1 MSNDGKTIKIILAD
15 DHHLVRKG
23 FRALLEEIPGII
35 VVGDAANGL
44 ELLELL
50 QKIPADVVLLDIE
63 MPGMGGIEACGKI
76 QTQFVDTKVIMLT
89 MRNDA
94 EIVKQSV
101 ANGARG
107 FLFKNTS
114 PSELQTAIQKVAS
127 GEAYFSS
134 EVTMLLLSQPQT
146 NPALTGL
153 TEREMEIIRLVA
165 EGLSSAEIGEKLFIS
180 PRTVDTHRNN
190 ILQKLDLPNV
200 AALVRFAM
208 QHKLVS

>member
-1 MSNDGKTIKIILAD
+1 MERIIKIIIAD

-23 FRALLEEIPGII
+23 FRALLEELSGIT

-50 QKIPADVVLLDIE
+50 QKSPADIALLDVE
-63 MPGMGGIEACGKI
+63 MPNVNGIEACGKI
-76 QTQFVDTKVIMLT
+76 QTQFPDTKVIMIT
-89 MRNDA
+89 MRNEA
-94 EIVKQSV
+94 SIVKQSV

-114 PSELQTAIQKVAS
+114 PEELQEAIQKVAS
-127 GEAYFSS
+127 GQTYFSS
-134 EVTMLLLSQPQT
+134 EVTMLLHSQNQG
-146 NPALTGL
+146 NPALMGL
-153 TEREMEIIRLVA
+153 TEREIEIIRLVA
-165 EGLSSAEIGEKLFIS
+165 EGLSSTEIGEKLFIS

-190 ILQKLDLPNV
+190 ILQKLDLPNI

-208 QHKLVS
+208 QHKLTS

>member
-1 MSNDGKTIKIILAD
+1 METNIKVIIAD

-23 FRALLEEIPGII
+23 FRALLEEIPGIR
-35 VVGDAANGL
+35 VVGDVANGL
-44 ELLELL
+44 ELLDLL
-50 QKIPADVVLLDIE
+50 ENSSADVILLDVE

-76 QTQFVDTKVIMLT
+76 QAQFADNKVIMLT
-89 MRNDA
+89 MRNEA

-114 PSELQTAIQKVAS
+114 TAELQEAIQKVAS
-127 GEAYFSS
+127 GQTYFSS
-134 EVTMLLLSQPQT
+134 EVTMLLLSQTQI

-153 TEREMEIIRLVA
+153 TEREIEIIRLVA
-165 EGLSSAEIGEKLFIS
+165 EGFSSTEIGEKLFIS

>member
-1 MSNDGKTIKIILAD
+1 MNVDRIIKIILAD

-50 QKIPADVVLLDIE
+50 QKIPADVVLLDVE

>member
-1 MSNDGKTIKIILAD
+1 METNIKVIIAD

-23 FRALLEEIPGII
+23 FRALLEEIPGIR
-35 VVGDAANGL
+35 VVGDVANGL
-44 ELLELL
+44 ELLDLL
-50 QKIPADVVLLDIE
+50 QNFSADVILLDVE

-76 QTQFVDTKVIMLT
+76 QSQFPDTKVIMLT
-89 MRNDA
+89 MRNEA

-114 PSELQTAIQKVAS
+114 TAELQEAIQKVAS
-127 GEAYFSS
+127 GQTYFSS
-134 EVTMLLLSQPQT
+134 EVTMLLLSQTQT

-153 TEREMEIIRLVA
+153 TEREIEIVKLVA
-165 EGLSSAEIGEKLFIS
+165 EGLSSTEIGEKLFIS

-208 QHKLVS
+208 QHKLIS

>member
-23 FRALLEEIPGII
+23 FRALLEEIPGIT

-50 QKIPADVVLLDIE
+50 QKSPADVVLLDVE